1 MDMVNNAPTAQ
12 AGSQEFRRGWGV
24 VLAAMLGIGL
34 GLSPVPFYTIGML
47 APELRKAFGW
57 EFSAMMVG
65 LPIMTLG
72 VLIVSPLVGL
82 LADRYGVRRVT
93 LVSIVLFSLSFMS
106 FALNTGSI
114 ELFYLNWALMAIFGA
129 GTLPITWT
137 RAVNNRFD
145 LHKGLALGLSLLGTG
160 VFGFLVKPLTAW
172 LIADYGW
179 RAAYVVVGLLP
190 LLISLP
196 VALLAFHDVDG
207 SLTSSADRRAAL
219 ARRAAA
225 APGLTLRESL
235 RDYRFWLL
243 AVAFVLISFSVGG
256 LIPNM
261 ENILK
266 IAGFARDD
274 IVALV
279 SLIGLSVIVGR
290 IAGGWLI
297 DRLWAPGVALV
308 MISLPAFACYMLA
321 DAQLT
326 TSSAR
331 IAIVLIGMAAG
342 IEYDLMAFLVARYF
356 GMKSYGAIYGAQYGF
371 FAFGAGIAPVV
382 FGKAFDK
389 TGSYHSVLTLA
400 AVFLVLGAV
409 ALLGLGRY
417 RRFDPS
423 NAAQA

>member
-1 MDMVNNAPTAQ
+1 MMSSQSAPASNS
-12 AGSQEFRRGWGV
+12 GGQEFRKGWGV

-47 APELRKAFGW
+47 APELNKAFDW
-57 EFSAMMVG
+57 EFSAMMAG

-72 VLIVSPLVGL
+72 VLIASPLVGW
-82 LADRYGVRRVT
+82 LADRYGVRRVA
-93 LVSIVLFSLSFMS
+93 LSSIVLFSLSFMS
-106 FALNTGSI
+106 FALSNGSI
-114 ELFYLNWALMAIFGA
+114 HLFYLTWGVMAVFGA

-145 LHKGLALGLSLLGTG
+145 VHKGLALGLSLLGTG

-179 RAAYVVVGLLP
+179 RSAYVVVGLLP
-190 LLISLP
+190 MLIALP
-196 VALLAFHDVDG
+196 VALLAFHDVEG
-207 SLTSSADRRAAL
+207 TQVSGAERRAAQ
-219 ARRAAA
+219 ARRADATA
-225 APGLTLRESL
+225 GLSLPQAL

-243 AVAFVLISFSVGG
+243 ALSFVLISFSVGG

-266 IAGFARDD
+266 IAGFARAD

-297 DRLWAPGVALV
+297 DRIWAPGVALV
-308 MISLPAFACYMLA
+308 MISLPALACYLLA

-326 TSSAR
+326 TGSAR

-371 FAFGAGIAPVV
+371 FAFGAGLAPVV

-389 TGSYHSVLTLA
+389 TGSYHSVLLLA

-417 RRFDPS
+417 RKFDRPDS
-423 NAAQA
+423 NA

>member
-1 MDMVNNAPTAQ
+1 MDIANNAKAAQ
-12 AGSQEFRRGWGV
+12 AGDQEFRRGWGV

-106 FALNTGSI
+106 FALNKGSI
-114 ELFYLNWALMAIFGA
+114 ELFYLNWALMAVFGA

-190 LLISLP
+190 LLIALP

-207 SLTSSADRRAAL
+207 SLSSSAERRAAL
-219 ARRAAA
+219 ARRAADS
-225 APGLTLRESL
+225 PGLSLREAL
-235 RDYRFWLL
+235 RQYRFWLL
-243 AVAFVLISFSVGG
+243 ALSFVLISFAVGG

-274 IVALV
+274 IVSLV

-308 MISLPAFACYMLA
+308 MISLPALACYMLA

-326 TSSAR
+326 TGNAR

-371 FAFGAGIAPVV
+371 FAFGAGLAPVV
-382 FGKAFDK
+382 FGRAFDK
-389 TGSYHSVLTLA
+389 TGSYNSVLLLA
-400 AVFLVLGAV
+400 AAFLVIGAF

-417 RRFDPS
+417 RRFEHSIDS
-423 NAAQA
+423 

>member
-1 MDMVNNAPTAQ
+1 MNMVNNAPAAQ

-47 APELRKAFGW
+47 APELHKAFGW

-106 FALNTGSI
+106 FALNNGSI
-114 ELFYLNWALMAIFGA
+114 ELFYLNWALMAVFGA

-172 LIADYGW
+172 LIADHGW

-190 LLISLP
+190 LVIALP

-207 SLTSSADRRAAL
+207 SLTSSAERRAAL
-219 ARRAAA
+219 ARRAAVS
-225 APGLTLRESL
+225 PGLSFREAL

-274 IVALV
+274 IVSLV
-279 SLIGLSVIVGR
+279 SLIGLSVIFGR

-308 MISLPAFACYMLA
+308 MISLPALACYLLA

-326 TSSAR
+326 ANSAR

-371 FAFGAGIAPVV
+371 FAFGAGLAPVV
-382 FGKAFDK
+382 FGRAFDT
-389 TGSYHSVLTLA
+389 TGSYSSVLLLA
-400 AVFLVLGAV
+400 GIFLVIGAL

-417 RRFDPS
+417 RRFEPTAS
-423 NAAQA
+423 S

>member
-1 MDMVNNAPTAQ
+1 MMSSQSAPASNS
-12 AGSQEFRRGWGV
+12 GGQEFRKGWGV

-47 APELRKAFGW
+47 APELNKAFGW
-57 EFSAMMVG
+57 EFSAMMAG

-72 VLIVSPLVGL
+72 VLIASPLVGW
-82 LADRYGVRRVT
+82 LADRYGVRRVA
-93 LVSIVLFSLSFMS
+93 LSSIVLFSLSFMS
-106 FALNTGSI
+106 FALSNGSI
-114 ELFYLNWALMAIFGA
+114 HLFYLTWGVMAVFGA

-145 LHKGLALGLSLLGTG
+145 VHKGLALGLSLLGTG

-179 RAAYVVVGLLP
+179 RSAYVVVGLLP
-190 LLISLP
+190 MLIALP
-196 VALLAFHDVDG
+196 VALLAFHDVEG
-207 SLTSSADRRAAL
+207 TQVSGAERRAAQ
-219 ARRAAA
+219 ARRADATA
-225 APGLTLRESL
+225 GLSLPQAL

-243 AVAFVLISFSVGG
+243 ALSFVLISFSVGG

-266 IAGFARDD
+266 IAGFARAD

-297 DRLWAPGVALV
+297 DRIWAPGVALV
-308 MISLPAFACYMLA
+308 MISLPALACYLLA

-326 TSSAR
+326 TGSAR

-371 FAFGAGIAPVV
+371 FAFGAGLAPVV

-389 TGSYHSVLTLA
+389 TGSYHSVLLLA

-417 RRFDPS
+417 RKFDRPDS
-423 NAAQA
+423 NA